1 MWRMSTVVVSR
12 VILGLV
18 VVVNVA
24 MILMF
29 VGAGASF
36 SLQRRALGEDLHQ
49 RCVAAIG
56 TRLGLS
62 PYGEVTLG
70 RLRFDGEAVV
80 AGTYRI
86 NPRSGAAPG
95 TYPARLT
102 GRARCHLDQ
111 VDSELVVDRA
121 EVGR

>member
-1 MWRMSTVVVSR
+1 MSTVVASR
-12 VILGLV
+12 IILGLV
-18 VVVNVA
+18 IVVNAA

-36 SLQRRALGEDLHQ
+36 SLQRRALGDELRQ
-49 RCVAAIG
+49 QCLAVVG

-86 NPRSGAAPG
+86 TPRSGAASG
-95 TYPARLT
+95 TYPAQLT

-121 EVGR
+121 EVAQ